1 MQTYSDL
8 VELARKCAREARFTA
23 DREVARELWRTA
35 IEYQYK
41 AAALDNGKFPDV
53 GLPTSIAKRKIVNS
67 GAANEPSGTATSPV
81 DKSQCRRA
89 LTLTFC

>member
-23 DREVARELWRTA
+23 ARELWRTA

-67 GAANEPSGTATSPV
+67 GAANEASGTATSPV
-81 DKSQCRRA
+81 DKSQ
-89 LTLTFC
+89 

>member
-23 DREVARELWRTA
+23 DRGVARELWRTA

-67 GAANEPSGTATSPV
+67 GAANEASGTATSPV
-81 DKSQCRRA
+81 DKSQ
-89 LTLTFC
+89 